1 MTPCATTTRRPAM
14 VERQEVEALLA
25 ACVPGSEA
33 FVPAM
38 DKMSRRKMRALCRA
52 WLALQDAP
60 EVDVK
65 EALFSDGY
73 RIGKIIAT
81 ADASLIGQRVRIVKE
96 ARET

>member
-1 MTPCATTTRRPAM
+1 M

-38 DKMSRRKMRALCRA
+38 DEMTRRKMRALCRA
-52 WLALQDAP
+52 WLALDSGIYVTLSRNDVDAM
-60 EVDVK
+60 
-65 EALFSDGY
+65 ALPDSW
-73 RIGKIIAT
+73 
-81 ADASLIGQRVRIVKE
+81 SGQLVRIVKE